1 MMPFSGSVHSKA
13 KRSWLLGAKGRLKKA
28 SFKSNTIYQ
37 VLSGCKVERRVYGFG
52 TIGYISSTHWLTS
65 LKSWTGL

>member
-1 MMPFSGSVHSKA
+1 MPFSGSIHSKA

-28 SFKSNTIYQ
+28 SFKSNTVYQ
-37 VLSGCKVERRVYGFG
+37 VLSGGRVERRVYGFG
-52 TIGYISSTHWLTS
+52 TIGCIFSTRQLTS